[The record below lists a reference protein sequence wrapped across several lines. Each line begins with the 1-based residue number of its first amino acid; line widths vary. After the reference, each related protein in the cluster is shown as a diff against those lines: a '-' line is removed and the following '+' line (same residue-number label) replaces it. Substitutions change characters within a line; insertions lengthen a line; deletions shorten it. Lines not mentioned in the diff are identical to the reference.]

1 MRVQRRT
8 NPLWG
13 LVILALAGVWLART
27 LGYIPDGIFDA
38 LLRAWP
44 GLLVLAGLSFIMRNR
59 VPLGGLVALIA
70 SGILIFGVASA
81 AFNTRATQQRTDF
94 RQPIEQVLPAD
105 LILLRLRVEGQ
116 ATDVEFLRA
125 LDSVPRVTGEF
136 VGSSESRVEISF
148 ETAEDNSATLTLRET
163 QADVFP
169 NLEAV
174 GRGTLRVEL
183 PNDLPLDIDFVGGEG
198 DVTLN
203 LSGLLLERL
212 NVSVARGDLLVTLP
226 EYRPLFSEPG
236 AQVGTLTTRG
246 GDLALFVPQAVSARL
261 ELNRENSG
269 IAPEYDG
276 TVYNYLVGDVLEARN
291 IETAPIVVS
300 YVLNVPRGLIRV
312 ETPLN

>member
-13 LVILALAGVWLART
+13 LMILALAGLWLARS
-27 LGYIPDGIFDA
+27 LGYIPDGVFDS

-44 GLLVLAGLSFIMRNR
+44 ALLVLAGLSFIMRNR
-59 VPLGGLVALIA
+59 IPLGGLIALVASA
-70 SGILIFGVASA
+70 ILVFGVASA

-94 RQPIEQVLPAD
+94 RQPIEQTLPAD
-105 LILLRLRVEGQ
+105 LTLLRLRVEGQ
-116 ATDVEFLRA
+116 ATDVEFLRT
-125 LDSVPRVTGEF
+125 LDTTPRVTGEF
-136 VGSSESRVEISF
+136 IGSSESRVEILF
-148 ETAEDNSATLTLRET
+148 ETAADNSGTLTLREA

-169 NLEAV
+169 SLEAV
-174 GRGTLRVEL
+174 GRGTMRLEL
-183 PNDLPLDIDFVGGEG
+183 PNNLPLDIDFVGGDG

-212 NVSVARGDLLVTLP
+212 NVSIGRGDLLVTLP

-236 AQVGTLTTRG
+236 AQVGTLTTRN
-246 GDLALFVPQAVSARL
+246 GDLALFVPPAVSARL

-269 IAPEYDG
+269 IAPEYNP
-276 TVYNYLVGDVLEARN
+276 TVYNYLVGDVLEART
-291 IETAPIVVS
+291 IETAPIVVG

-312 ETPLN
+312 ETAG